1 MRQKDFAI
9 QACGGDKKIK
19 VRRNHKTYDIQF
31 CSPDY
36 LQEYFYPA
44 GVCGYTDLRPKRM
57 EPEKKDEIGILQYN
71 GVAISS
77 VYRKQHKTKSIRGYL
92 YVGDNNFIAIE
103 NHRKWLWLL
112 PILLALI
119 LLLVFSFCGRT
130 PEQTPV
136 EETSSWSPV
145 IEDDLGEDTT
155 AASTQSGAQ
164 IQIAGFSSW
173 HIPAGQTEDLPIYLH
188 NPDENPCYFSFRI
201 VLEDTDETLYQSD
214 MVPPGETIRQVDFAH
229 SLDAGTYDVV
239 IYITTNALDDGSPM
253 NTAKL
258 NVVLTVS

>member
-1 MRQKDFAI
+1 MQKQFIAGTLGN
-9 QACGGDKKIK
+9 QTLSL
-19 VRRNHKTYDIQF
+19 RRERTALKLRF

-36 LQEYFYPA
+36 YQDYFST
-44 GVCGYTDLRPKRM
+44 GTVCGFTDLRCKRSDK
-57 EPEKKDEIGILQYN
+57 EKRDEIGTLLYN
-71 GVAISS
+71 GVPISI
-77 VYRKQHKTKSIRGYL
+77 VREKKHKLSAIRGYL
-92 YVGDNNFIAIE
+92 SVGGDNFVAIE
-103 NHRKWLWLL
+103 SHRFLLWLL
-112 PILLALI
+112 PILLTLI

-130 PEQTPV
+130 PEQTPI

-173 HIPAGQTEDLPIYLH
+173 HIPAGQTEDLSIYLH

-214 MVPPGETIRQVDFAH
+214 MVPPGETIRQVDLTH

-239 IYITTNALDDGSPM
+239 IYITTNALDDGSAM
-253 NTAKL
+253 NSAKL

>member
-1 MRQKDFAI
+1 MKSFTIKSA
-9 QACGGDKKIK
+9 GDKTLTLRREHQKLKIPYCSAEK
-19 VRRNHKTYDIQF
+19 YDN
-31 CSPDY
+31 
-36 LQEYFYPA
+36 YPQPV
-44 GVCGYTDLRPKRM
+44 VCGYTDLRRKRGDSDK
-57 EPEKKDEIGILQYN
+57 ERKDEIGTLLYN
-71 GVAISS
+71 GVPISS
-77 VYRKQHKTKSIRGYL
+77 VCEKRHKTSAIRGYL
-92 YVGDNNFIAIE
+92 SVGGDNFVAIE
-103 NHRKWLWLL
+103 SHRFLLCLL

-119 LLLVFSFCGRT
+119 LILAFSFCGRP
-130 PEQTPV
+130 PEQAPV
-136 EETSSWSPV
+136 EETSSWAPV

-214 MVPPGETIRQVDFAH
+214 MVPPGETIRQVDLAH

-239 IYITTNALDDGSPM
+239 IYITTNALDDGAAM
-253 NTAKL
+253 NSAKL